1 MTFEELGLQS
11 PLIKAVQ
18 DLGFQNC
25 MPVQEQAI
33 PVMMYSEVNLVALA
47 QTGTGKT
54 AAFGLPIIDRIIR
67 EHDQRIGSDSETR
80 RDNSKRVSNKDEKQ
94 SKGKSSNQSKQVDK
108 DVYTEGLIICP
119 TRELCIQIANDCKKF
134 AKYVPWL
141 RITPVYGGASI
152 ELQIKELKQTAHI
165 IVATPGRLIDLLD
178 RKKIDLDN
186 IKYLVLDEA
195 DEMLNMGFKED
206 LDNIFV
212 RTPQEKNIYMFSAT
226 MPKEVEQIAS
236 SYIDNP
242 TKIQIGQRNQGS
254 ENVKHYYYLVHQKD
268 RYLALKRIAD
278 YYPDIYAIVF
288 CRTKVQTQEVA
299 DMLIKD
305 GYNADSLHGDLSQAQ
320 RDHVMS
326 RFRLRNIQLLVA
338 TDVAARGLDV
348 NNLTHVINYELPD
361 ELEQYVHRS
370 GRTGRADKQGISIAI
385 INLKQKKK
393 IKQLEEILKKPFEQ
407 SKIPTAKDVCKKQL
421 FNLINRVENVDTSND
436 DIDTFIPEITKRLS
450 WLSREDLIKHFVSL
464 EFEELLKYYKDAPD
478 LNVDESLEKEKQRRE
493 EKEKAKQK
501 SKQARQRDFN
511 KDHFATL
518 VINLGYRDRIVPQR
532 IIGFINDYT
541 PSRRIEVGKIDISKE
556 YSYIEISIDG
566 VEDVIDAL
574 NGRIVKGKEIFVDY
588 ADLQTKDSYLSSKTS
603 KQKSKSDRVETKN
616 KGKKREKR
624 EKSFSFASQ
633 TTNKDKRKNKKSR
646 K

>member
-1 MTFEELGLQS
+1 MTFEELGLHANILQ
-11 PLIKAVQ
+11 AVQ
-18 DLGFQNC
+18 DLGFVNC
-25 MPVQEQAI
+25 MPVQQQAI
-33 PVMMYSEVNLVALA
+33 PHILDSDTNLVALA

-54 AAFGLPIIDRIIR
+54 AAFGLPIINNIICNA
-67 EHDQRIGSDSETR
+67 EDLSDK
-80 RDNSKRVSNKDEKQ
+80 SKERKDMRHNAPPLLHKT
-94 SKGKSSNQSKQVDK
+94 SA
-108 DVYTEGLIICP
+108 LIICP

-134 AKYVPWL
+134 AKYLPQLKIV
-141 RITPVYGGASI
+141 PVYGGASI
-152 ELQIKELKQTAHI
+152 EQQIKDLKQGADI
-165 IVATPGRLIDLLD
+165 IAATPGRLIDLLD
-178 RKKIDLDN
+178 RKKIKLNDV
-186 IKYLVLDEA
+186 KYLVLDEA

-212 RTPQEKNIYMFSAT
+212 RTPKEKNIYMFSAT
-226 MPKEVEQIAS
+226 MPKEVEQIAEN
-236 SYIDNP
+236 YIDNP
-242 TKIQIGQRNQGS
+242 VKIQIGQRNQGS
-254 ENVKHYYYLVHQKD
+254 ENVKHFYYLVHQKD

-385 INLKQKKK
+385 INLKQKKR
-393 IKQLEEILKKPFEQ
+393 IKALENILKKSFQ
-407 SKIPTAKDVCKKQL
+407 QAKIPTSKDVCKKQL

-436 DIDTFIPEITKRLS
+436 EIDAFIPEITKKLS

-478 LNVDESLEKEKQRRE
+478 LNIDEAAEKEKQRRE
-493 EKEKAKQK
+493 DKQRSKLK
-501 SKQARQRDFN
+501 SKQTRRKYN
-511 KDHFATL
+511 GKEHFAAL
-518 VINLGYRDRIVPQR
+518 SVSVGYKDKIVPQR
-532 IIGFINDYT
+532 LIGMINEYT
-541 PSRRIEVGKIDISKE
+541 PFRRIEIGKIDINNE
-556 YSYIEISIDG
+556 YTYIEVSADG
-566 VEDVIDAL
+566 ADDVIDAL
-574 NGRIVKGKEIFVDY
+574 NGRRIRGREIFVDY
-588 ADLQTKDSYLSSKTS
+588 FNPDTQSRKPL
-603 KQKSKSDRVETKN
+603 KQKKS
-616 KGKKREKR
+616 
-624 EKSFSFASQ
+624 
-633 TTNKDKRKNKKSR
+633 
-646 K
+646 

>member
-1 MTFEELGLQS
+1 MTFAELGLQS

-67 EHDQRIGSDSETR
+67 EHDKEFNNDNNTQ
-80 RDNSKRVSNKDEKQ
+80 RDNSKKLSNTETDIYNKKSTLSTKQ
-94 SKGKSSNQSKQVDK
+94 IDK
-108 DVYTEGLIICP
+108 EIYTEGLIICP
-119 TRELCIQIANDCKKF
+119 TRELCIQITNDCKKF
-134 AKYVPWL
+134 SKYIPWL
-141 RITPVYGGASI
+141 RIVPVYGGTSI
-152 ELQIKELKQTAHI
+152 ELQIKELKKKAHI

-178 RKKIDLDN
+178 RKKIDLDY

-212 RTPQEKNIYMFSAT
+212 RTPKEKNIYMFSAT
-226 MPKEVEQIAS
+226 MPKEVEQIAT

-242 TKIQIGQRNQGS
+242 TRIQIGQRNQGS

-393 IKQLEEILKKPFEQ
+393 IKQLEGILKKSFEQ
-407 SKIPTAKDVCKKQL
+407 AKIPTAKDVCKKQL
-421 FNLINRVENVDTSND
+421 FNLINRVENVDISND
-436 DIDTFIPEITKRLS
+436 EIDTFIPEITKRLS

-478 LNVDESLEKEKQRRE
+478 LNVDENIEKEKQRRE
-493 EKEKAKQK
+493 EQQKAKQK
-501 SKQARQRDFN
+501 SKQTRQRDFN
-511 KDHFATL
+511 KEHFVSV
-518 VINLGYRDRIVPQR
+518 VINVGYKDKIVPQR

-541 PSRRIEVGKIDISKE
+541 PNRRIEIGKIDINKE
-556 YSYIEISIDG
+556 YSCIEISNDG

-574 NGRIVKGKEIFVDY
+574 NGRIIRGKEIFVDY
-588 ADLQTKDSYLSSKTS
+588 ADLQIKDSCISSKTS
-603 KQKSKSDRVETKN
+603 KQKSKRDRTETKN
-616 KGKKREKR
+616 KRKKRENT
-624 EKSFSFASQ
+624 EKSFSFASP
-633 TTNKDKRKNKKSR
+633 TNNKDKRKNKKSR

>member
-1 MTFEELGLQS
+1 MTFDEIGLHPNILQ
-11 PLIKAVQ
+11 AVQ
-18 DLGFQNC
+18 DLGFVNC

-33 PVMMYSEVNLVALA
+33 PHILYNEINLVALA

-54 AAFGLPIIDRIIR
+54 AAFGLPIINNIIK
-67 EHDQRIGSDSETR
+67 DSEAVAEKN
-80 RDNSKRVSNKDEKQ
+80 DNKNRKSASQISNIKNP
-94 SKGKSSNQSKQVDK
+94 KS
-108 DVYTEGLIICP
+108 LIIAP

-134 AKYVPWL
+134 AKYLPQL
-141 RITPVYGGASI
+141 KIIPVYGGASI
-152 ELQIKELKQTAHI
+152 EGQSKELKKGADI

-178 RKKIDLDN
+178 RKKVKIDE

-206 LDNIFV
+206 LDNIFL

-226 MPKEVEQIAS
+226 MPREVEQIAEN
-236 SYIDNP
+236 YIDNP
-242 TKIQIGQRNQGS
+242 VKIQIGQRNQGS
-254 ENVKHYYYLVHQKD
+254 ENVKHFYYFVHQKD

-326 RFRLRNIQLLVA
+326 RFRLRNIHLLVA

-385 INLKQKKK
+385 INLKQKKR
-393 IKQLEEILKKPFEQ
+393 IKALENILKKSFQ
-407 SKIPTAKDVCKKQL
+407 QAQIPTAKDVCKKQL

-436 DIDTFIPEITKRLS
+436 EIDAFIPEITKKLS

-478 LNVDESLEKEKQRRE
+478 LNVDEAAEKEKQRRE
-493 EKEKAKQK
+493 DKQRAKLKGK
-501 SKQARQRDFN
+501 SQRQRDFN
-511 KDHFATL
+511 KEHFATL
-518 VINLGYRDRIVPQR
+518 CITVGYKDKIVPQR
-532 IIGFINDYT
+532 LIGMINEYT
-541 PSRRIEVGKIDISKE
+541 PSRRIEIGKIDINNE
-556 YSYIEISIDG
+556 YTYIEVSNDG
-566 VEDVIDAL
+566 ADDVIDAL
-574 NGRIVKGKEIFVDY
+574 NGRRIRGREIFVDY
-588 ADLQTKDSYLSSKTS
+588 KQVFLQSGKTDGKKAKT
-603 KQKSKSDRVETKN
+603 KQKS
-616 KGKKREKR
+616 G
-624 EKSFSFASQ
+624 
-633 TTNKDKRKNKKSR
+633 
-646 K
+646 